1 MSFNPV
7 QAIQH
12 SKAAF
17 AERRYRKRKIING
30 VVLALSAIA
39 ALFGL
44 FWLGWIL
51 WTTLGKGAAALSFS
65 LFTEMT
71 PPPGEES
78 GGLANA
84 IFGSVLI
91 CTLGTAL
98 GAPIGVA
105 AGVYLAEYANHTK
118 RGEAIRF
125 INDLLLSAPSIVLG
139 LFVYGLLVK
148 PFGSYSAIAGSV
160 ALALIIIPVV
170 VRTTDEMLKLVP
182 TPMREAALSLGIPVW
197 KLNSQILARAAWP
210 GILTGIL
217 LGIARI
223 SGETAPL
230 LFTALGNQYWSS
242 DLTAPMANLPKVI
255 NDFAMSPFEYWNSL
269 AWAGALLITL
279 FVLALSL
286 VARIL
291 SATKKAGS

>member
-1 MSFNPV
+1 MSSNSADLS
-7 QAIQH
+7 QR

-17 AERRYRKRKIING
+17 AERRYRKRKLING
-30 VVLALSAIA
+30 VVLTLSALA
-39 ALFGL
+39 AVFGL

-84 IFGSVLI
+84 IFGSALI

-255 NDFAMSPFEYWNSL
+255 TDFAMSPFEYWNSL

-286 VARIL
+286 LARTL
-291 SATKKAGS
+291 SASKKAAS